1 MRRRLLKLCYQTI
14 SKLRLKKEEENKIEL
29 MNICI
34 SFTMFKN
41 ALTFSLAC
49 LELEMRR
56 QLIIHETGFTC

>member
-34 SFTMFKN
+34 SFTTRM
-41 ALTFSLAC
+41 LLHSVLLAWN
-49 LELEMRR
+49 
-56 QLIIHETGFTC
+56 